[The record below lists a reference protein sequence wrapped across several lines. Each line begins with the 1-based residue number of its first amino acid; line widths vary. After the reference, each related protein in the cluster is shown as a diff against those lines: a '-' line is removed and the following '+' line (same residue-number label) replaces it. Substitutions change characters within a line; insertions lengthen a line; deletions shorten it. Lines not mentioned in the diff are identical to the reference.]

1 MDSNVLPQDIKTFS
15 KSQLG
20 IFQSAKLKEW
30 VENNLEALIGSE
42 DDMAILKLIIEQ
54 IIDYSDIKLLKKVIS
69 KSEISILAIQWISGE
84 SYQSIYQY
92 CLETDVQIQDRR
104 TKVKHRTIR
113 LEEVI
118 ELCDNGFGYSSILV
132 VHAIGELIL
141 ALSPNNES
149 IQELTNFLCQKLR
162 YGLSDKT
169 EILIHELG
177 FSDRVIAKKIS
188 RQLGQTKYPSKN
200 KMKEMIRKNR
210 DELRSELQDY
220 PAYFLDRLEKI

>member
-162 YGLSDKT
+162 YGFSDKT